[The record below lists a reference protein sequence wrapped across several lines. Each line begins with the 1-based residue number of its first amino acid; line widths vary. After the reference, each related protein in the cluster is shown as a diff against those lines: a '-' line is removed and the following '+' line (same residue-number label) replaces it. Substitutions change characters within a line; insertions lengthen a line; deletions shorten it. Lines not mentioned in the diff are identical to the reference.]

1 MVAPSFQ
8 ALAKKLLVVGGT
20 GGVGNDQPDFASF
33 LMDSIFSVAPETPS
47 TLYELRSWI
56 NLMLMLGY
64 LAPLH
69 L

>member
-20 GGVGNDQPDFASF
+20 GGVGNDLPDFTPF
-33 LMDSIFSVAPETPS
+33 PMESIFSVAPETPS
-47 TLYELRSWI
+47 TLYELRSRI
-56 NLMLMLGY
+56 NLMLGY
-64 LAPLH
+64 LALH